1 MTGASA
7 EHDSGSKLP
16 TRFLAILATAALAAS
31 ACLVTPVGNG
41 TSKGIIKIGSDFP
54 TCTAGGQATENGVRF
69 ALQQIQS
76 AGGIRGFT
84 LQYEGFDDCRQGEFS
99 PDAGTANVR
108 RMLADAAFLGM
119 VGPYN
124 SDVAL
129 AEIPVAAPQRFTM
142 VSPSNTNPCLTKNL
156 VICPVP
162 HPQKLRGGN
171 PNNYFR
177 VATTDDNQGPS
188 MADYAFLKMNLR
200 KVGVLDDST
209 ARGVSH
215 ANAFEAEFT
224 KLGGTTM
231 RASYRK
237 DNTRDWTPILLAF
250 RESGAA
256 GVYAGGDADQNICM
270 SRRQMTDIG
279 WVAPFLSWEGI
290 NFTRCIDDAATNSVG
305 MYFTSAVPNAA
316 RIPGAASAI
325 AAFQKAFPGPS
336 DFGFFTM
343 DAYDATNMLVRAIER
358 AIGDAG
364 GKMPSREQVRAEMAK
379 TKDFVGV
386 MGTYSFDQNGDTTL
400 EIMSVYMSKQVN
412 DPSLSIG
419 VCGSNAKNIC
429 YTWFDQFDL
438 AKTKA

>member
-1 MTGASA
+1 MTGTWA
-7 EHDSGSKLP
+7 EPNGGSKIP

-31 ACLVTPVGNG
+31 ACLVTPMGSG
-41 TSKGIIKIGSDFP
+41 TSKVTIKIGSDFP
-54 TCTAGGQATENGVRF
+54 TCTADAKATENGVRF
-69 ALQQIQS
+69 ALQQRQA
-76 AGGIRGFT
+76 AGGSLGFT
-84 LQYEGFDDCRQGEFS
+84 LLYEGFDDCRQGEFS

-108 RMLADAAFLGM
+108 RMLADNAFLGM
-119 VGPYN
+119 VGPYDSN
-124 SDVAL
+124 VAL
-129 AEIPVAAPQRFTM
+129 EEIPVAAPQHFTM

-156 VICPVP
+156 VTCPF

-177 VATTDDNQGPS
+177 VATTDDNQSPS
-188 MADYAFLKMNLR
+188 MADYAYLKMNLKR
-200 KVGVLDDST
+200 VGVLDDST
-209 ARGVSH
+209 VRGVAK
-215 ANAFEAEFT
+215 ANEFEAEFR

-237 DNTRDWTPILLAF
+237 DRTRDWRPILLAF
-250 RESGAA
+250 REFGAD
-256 GVYAGGDADQNICM
+256 GVYAGGSAEQNICIP
-270 SRRQMTDIG
+270 RRQMKDIG
-279 WVAPFLSWEGI
+279 WEAPFLSWEGI
-290 NFTRCIDDAATNSVG
+290 FSTRCIDDAAANSVA
-305 MYFTSAVPNAA
+305 MYFTDVLANAA

-336 DFGFFTM
+336 DFSFYTM
-343 DAYDATNMLVRAIER
+343 HAYDATNMLVSAIER

-400 EIMSVYMSKQVN
+400 EIMSVWMSQQVS
-412 DPSLSIG
+412 DPSLSSGI
-419 VCGSNAKNIC
+419 CGSSSKNIC
-429 YTWFDQFDL
+429 YTWLDQFDF

>member
-54 TCTAGGQATENGVRF
+54 TCTAGGQATEKGVRF

-84 LQYEGFDDCRQGEFS
+84 LQYERFDDCRQGEFS

-124 SDVAL
+124 SGVAL
-129 AEIPVAAPQRFTM
+129 DEIPVAAPQHFTM

-156 VICPVP
+156 VICPV

-177 VATTDDNQGPS
+177 VATTDDNQSPS

-215 ANAFEAEFT
+215 ATAFEAEFT

-231 RASYRK
+231 HASYRK
-237 DNTRDWTPILLAF
+237 DNTREWTPILLAF

-270 SRRQMTDIG
+270 SRRQMKDIG

-290 NFTRCIDDAATNSVG
+290 IFTRCIDDAATNSVG
-305 MYFTSAVPNAA
+305 MYFTNAVPNAA
-316 RIPGAASAI
+316 RIPGAA
-325 AAFQKAFPGPS
+325 PRRP
-336 DFGFFTM
+336 
-343 DAYDATNMLVRAIER
+343 R
-358 AIGDAG
+358 
-364 GKMPSREQVRAEMAK
+364 
-379 TKDFVGV
+379 
-386 MGTYSFDQNGDTTL
+386 
-400 EIMSVYMSKQVN
+400 
-412 DPSLSIG
+412 
-419 VCGSNAKNIC
+419 
-429 YTWFDQFDL
+429 
-438 AKTKA
+438 

>member
-16 TRFLAILATAALAAS
+16 TRFLAILATTALAAS

-54 TCTAGGQATENGVRF
+54 TCTPGGQATENGVRF

-84 LQYEGFDDCRQGEFS
+84 LQYEGFDNCRQGDFS

-108 RMLADAAFLGM
+108 RMLADASFLGM

-124 SDVAL
+124 SGVAL
-129 AEIPVAAPQRFTM
+129 DEIPLAAPQHFTM

-156 VICPVP
+156 VICPV

-305 MYFTSAVPNAA
+305 MYFTNAVPNAA

-325 AAFQKAFPGPS
+325 AALQ
-336 DFGFFTM
+336 
-343 DAYDATNMLVRAIER
+343 
-358 AIGDAG
+358 
-364 GKMPSREQVRAEMAK
+364 
-379 TKDFVGV
+379 
-386 MGTYSFDQNGDTTL
+386 
-400 EIMSVYMSKQVN
+400 IMSVYMSKQVN

-419 VCGSNAKNIC
+419 SCGSNAKNIC
-429 YTWFDQFDL
+429 YTWIDQFDF
-438 AKTKA
+438 AKTKT